1 MTTLLAIICILA
13 FLFLLA
19 AFVIGITWLCCLIT
33 GMTFS
38 IPAVLGVFAIYV
50 IISALFGALKGGDGP

>member
-1 MTTLLAIICILA
+1 MTTLLAIVCILA
-13 FLFLLA
+13 FLFLLI
-19 AFVIGITWLCCLIT
+19 AFMAGITWLCCLIT

-50 IISALFGALKGGDGP
+50 IISALAGMLKGGD